1 MLLLCLQSK
10 LWNEWHQLPPRETEA
25 HGYLQDYCHQKGK
38 SMQSLTLN
46 SMCFHVLLKSRA

>member
-1 MLLLCLQSK
+1 MLLMCLQSK
-10 LWNEWHQLPPRETEA
+10 VWNEWHQLPPRETEA